1 MTRLSDAGLKV
12 APKKCH
18 FFQSQVAFPGH
29 IVSAQGISTEDSKT
43 QCIVEWPQPKN
54 IKEVRQFTGL
64 CAYYR
69 RYVKNFSQIAR
80 PLHKLT
86 EKERPFLWTEECTK
100 AFNDLKRALTSSP
113 ILAYPIPGVEYILD
127 TDASAEALGSV
138 LSQVQD
144 GHERVICYYSR
155 TFNKPERNYCVTR
168 KELLAIVD
176 SVKHFHQYLYGSKCT
191 VRTDHGSL
199 AWLMRFSNP
208 ESQLARWIETLSM
221 YDITIKYRPGRMNA
235 NADGLSRIPCDMC
248 HYCSKQEDLS
258 AQRAAKKTISHE
270 SCRKMTL
277 RSNTQTVEEN
287 DTLEENP
294 QGSSWITM
302 KTPQDLRDG
311 QLNDSIIRIVLG
323 WKESDSKPKWDDI
336 SHMCL
341 TVKHYW
347 SQWDRLKIIKGVLY
361 REWYKTQGGPPTHQ
375 LVLPEIWRTEVLTLL
390 HDNICAG
397 HMGIHCTLARLRARF
412 YWVGFKDDV
421 VNKCNTCHA
430 CQARNMP
437 TKPIKAPLKPYIV
450 GVPMERIQM
459 DIIGPLPETSLGN
472 KYVLSVTCCFT
483 KWTEIYPL
491 KNITAKTVASTFVK
505 EFICRYGLV
514 REIHSDQGRQF
525 ESELFKEMCSLLGI
539 EKTRTTAFYPASDG
553 LIERTQRTIEDMLS
567 KYIKA
572 NQRDWDEVLPFML
585 MAYRSSKQEST
596 KHTPNIMFLGRE
608 TDLPVDLL
616 YPPPPV
622 ESDDCSTNEY
632 VAELKYR
639 LKTVHEMARNSFME
653 AGQKQK
659 LAYDRKVSKHTYKV
673 GDAVWLRSYAK
684 PKGLSRKLQL
694 RWEGPFKIVGKISD
708 LTYKIQRSRK
718 ADFKVI
724 HFNRLKP
731 YRGNL
736 SSWFKK

>member
-1 MTRLSDAGLKV
+1 M
-12 APKKCH
+12 
-18 FFQSQVAFPGH
+18 
-29 IVSAQGISTEDSKT
+29 
-43 QCIVEWPQPKN
+43 
-54 IKEVRQFTGL
+54 
-64 CAYYR
+64 
-69 RYVKNFSQIAR
+69 
-80 PLHKLT
+80 
-86 EKERPFLWTEECTK
+86 
-100 AFNDLKRALTSSP
+100 
-113 ILAYPIPGVEYILD
+113 EYILD

-208 ESQLARWIETLSM
+208 ESQLARWIETLFM
-221 YDITIKYRPGRMNA
+221 YDITIKYRPRRMNA

-258 AQRAAKKTISHE
+258 AQRAAKKTVSHE
-270 SCRKMTL
+270 SCRKMTR
-277 RSNTQTVEEN
+277 RSNTQKVEEN

-397 HMGIHCTLARLRARF
+397 HMGIHRTLARLRARF

-430 CQARNMP
+430 CQALNMP

-483 KWTEIYPL
+483 KWTESYPL

-505 EFICRYGLV
+505 EYICRYGLV

-525 ESELFKEMCSLLGI
+525 ESELFQEMCSLLGI
-539 EKTRTTAFYPASDG
+539 EKTCTTAFYPASDG

-622 ESDDCSTNEY
+622 ESDDSSTNEY

-639 LKTVHEMARNSFME
+639 LKTLHEMARNSLME

-708 LTYKIQRSRK
+708 
-718 ADFKVI
+718 
-724 HFNRLKP
+724 
-731 YRGNL
+731 
-736 SSWFKK
+736 

>member
-1 MTRLSDAGLKV
+1 M
-12 APKKCH
+12 
-18 FFQSQVAFPGH
+18 
-29 IVSAQGISTEDSKT
+29 
-43 QCIVEWPQPKN
+43 
-54 IKEVRQFTGL
+54 
-64 CAYYR
+64 
-69 RYVKNFSQIAR
+69 
-80 PLHKLT
+80 
-86 EKERPFLWTEECTK
+86 
-100 AFNDLKRALTSSP
+100 
-113 ILAYPIPGVEYILD
+113 EYILD
-127 TDASAEALGSV
+127 TDASADALGSV

-258 AQRAAKKTISHE
+258 AQRAAKKTASHE

-341 TVKHYW
+341 IVKHYW

-397 HMGIHCTLARLRARF
+397 HMGIHRTLARLRARF
-412 YWVGFKDDV
+412 FWVGFKDDV

-483 KWTEIYPL
+483 KWTESYPL

-505 EFICRYGLV
+505 EFICRYSLV

-525 ESELFKEMCSLLGI
+525 ESDLFKEMCSLLGI

-622 ESDDCSTNEY
+622 ESDDRSTNEY

-639 LKTVHEMARNSFME
+639 LKTVHEMARNSLME

-724 HFNRLKP
+724 QFNRLKP

>member
-1 MTRLSDAGLKV
+1 MENL
-12 APKKCH
+12 
-18 FFQSQVAFPGH
+18 
-29 IVSAQGISTEDSKT
+29 KT
-43 QCIVEWPQPKN
+43 QCIIEWPQPQN

-155 TFNKPERNYCVTR
+155 NFNKPERNYCVTR

-191 VRTDHGSL
+191 VRTDHESL

-221 YDITIKYRPGRMNA
+221 YDITIKYRLGRMNA
-235 NADGLSRIPCDMC
+235 NTDGLSRIPCNMC

-258 AQRAAKKTISHE
+258 AQRAAKKTVSHE

-287 DTLEENP
+287 DTLEESP

-397 HMGIHCTLARLRARF
+397 HMGLHRTLARLRARF

-459 DIIGPLPETSLGN
+459 DIIVSKAAKIRKRYNQVPHLTQDTNGKVTNSQ
-472 KYVLSVTCCFT
+472 KTAQTRAKRSALSQQVT
-483 KWTEIYPL
+483 
-491 KNITAKTVASTFVK
+491 
-505 EFICRYGLV
+505 
-514 REIHSDQGRQF
+514 
-525 ESELFKEMCSLLGI
+525 
-539 EKTRTTAFYPASDG
+539 
-553 LIERTQRTIEDMLS
+553 
-567 KYIKA
+567 
-572 NQRDWDEVLPFML
+572 
-585 MAYRSSKQEST
+585 T
-596 KHTPNIMFLGRE
+596 KHI
-608 TDLPVDLL
+608 
-616 YPPPPV
+616 
-622 ESDDCSTNEY
+622 
-632 VAELKYR
+632 
-639 LKTVHEMARNSFME
+639 
-653 AGQKQK
+653 
-659 LAYDRKVSKHTYKV
+659 
-673 GDAVWLRSYAK
+673 
-684 PKGLSRKLQL
+684 
-694 RWEGPFKIVGKISD
+694 
-708 LTYKIQRSRK
+708 
-718 ADFKVI
+718 
-724 HFNRLKP
+724 
-731 YRGNL
+731 
-736 SSWFKK
+736 